1 MSDIRK
7 QQILIVILV
16 AGIILATILGGLS
29 LIAVW
34 KLKINAIKEVGK
46 YELGKIRYKDVTEE
60 QYVKKYFAEIEE
72 ILMLEDY
79 DKLYTML
86 GEDYIEY
93 TQMTKES
100 LKELITKK
108 KIAGTQLQL
117 TTYQS
122 VDTKYFANTY
132 IISVKQKSG
141 IYDANITIREISPN
155 DYTIAFDD
163 YMASEDPEYS
173 NTLNSLNITIT
184 RATYF
189 SDYVEYDIRLKNL
202 HDNTITLNSNANP
215 EGFYLKLSGEKLL
228 TPYTT
233 VLGGRTE
240 KMGTERI
247 KEYTVRYLVK
257 NENMNSIESLL
268 ITDVY
273 YDGVNK
279 TATVE
284 YSL

>member
-1 MSDIRK
+1 MSDMRK
-7 QQILIVILV
+7 QQILIAVLV
-16 AGIILATILGGLS
+16 TGIILAAVLGFFA

-46 YELGKIRYKDVTEE
+46 YELGKIQYKEATEE

-72 ILMLEDY
+72 VLMSGNY
-79 DKLYTML
+79 DKLYDML

-93 TQMTKES
+93 TKMTKES
-100 LKELITKK
+100 LKEFITNK
-108 KIAGTQLQL
+108 KISNTQLQL
-117 TTYQS
+117 TAYQS
-122 VDTKYFANTY
+122 VPVKYFTNTY
-132 IISVKQKSG
+132 ILSVKQKNG
-141 IYDANITIREISPN
+141 IYDASITIREISPN
-155 DYTIAFDD
+155 NYTIAFDD
-163 YMASEDPEYS
+163 YIVSDNPEYS
-173 NTLNSLNITIT
+173 NTMNSLNIAIT

-202 HDNTITLNSNANP
+202 HDNTIVLNSNGNA
-215 EGFYLKLSGEKLL
+215 ECFYLKLSGEKLL

-233 VLGGRTE
+233 VLGGRNE
-240 KMGTERI
+240 RIETERV

-268 ITDVY
+268 ITEVY
-273 YDGVNK
+273 YEGVNK